1 MAATKP
7 SSRSIRASADGF
19 ASHPLFVLIGLPM
32 GSHRSFADTV
42 TSGRPTRSVNRA
54 ATSWLL
60 PSVSRTH
67 RGRLPRLSL
76 PSACHPRAPHPISP
90 STDAATDLAAF
101 RPRGRDAYRS
111 GSSSHSSVRG
121 SGVDEPSAPFPC
133 RHLISHGLRSGQ
145 SSGLARFFRS
155 TPGRSSSLP
164 MTASTAAGA
173 TSRSRRS
180 ANPRAITVGTIRT
193 VTTRASHRHRVPC
206 PRAEYHRTLAGQRA
220 TLGFRAAPA
229 T

>member
-1 MAATKP
+1 MADPIRWWFFHPLSEPGLRLPPEDSSFECAFASTRIRPSLPSILQVAATSHCGVRDVDPITSSHHSASSRRTVAATKP

-76 PSACHPRAPHPISP
+76 PSACHHAVPIRSPLPP
-90 STDAATDLAAF
+90 STGAATDLATF
-101 RPRGRDAYRS
+101 RPPGCDACRS
-111 GSSSHSSVRG
+111 GSSSHSSVRRG
-121 SGVDEPSAPFPC
+121 AVNLTKA
-133 RHLISHGLRSGQ
+133 
-145 SSGLARFFRS
+145 
-155 TPGRSSSLP
+155 GRS
-164 MTASTAAGA
+164 
-173 TSRSRRS
+173 
-180 ANPRAITVGTIRT
+180 
-193 VTTRASHRHRVPC
+193 
-206 PRAEYHRTLAGQRA
+206 
-220 TLGFRAAPA
+220 
-229 T
+229 